1 MASTLQ
7 EHTLN
12 MALRKGENK
21 KNEPPHS
28 WQEVEKED
36 LGGGEGSLKVVA
48 GCGRSFMSYNI

>member
-1 MASTLQ
+1 
-7 EHTLN
+7 